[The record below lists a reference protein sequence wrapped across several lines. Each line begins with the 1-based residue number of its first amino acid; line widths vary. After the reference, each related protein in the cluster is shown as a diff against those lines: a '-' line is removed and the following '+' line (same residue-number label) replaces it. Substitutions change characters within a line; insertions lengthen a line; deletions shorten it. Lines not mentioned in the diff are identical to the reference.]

1 MDGTDGISTPFRKIG
16 IAIAVAALLVT
27 VYSLIS
33 LLTARPEVYGAQ
45 DTVISVSPGERFS
58 IELDDN
64 PGTGYRWTI
73 ESPAPDPHVLK
84 PAGSHYDAREPVTAG
99 SGGTRYLEF
108 QAVREGRTELSL
120 RHCFQCGTDRA
131 DPDRGG
137 ELLAFRVTVT
147 D

>member
-1 MDGTDGISTPFRKIG
+1 MDGTDGISTPSRKIG
-16 IAIAVAALLVT
+16 IAVAVAALLAA

-45 DTVISVSPGERFS
+45 DTVISVSSGERFS

-64 PGTGYRWTI
+64 PGTGFRWSI
-73 ESPAPDPHVLK
+73 ESPAPDPRVLK
-84 PAGSHYDAREPVTAG
+84 PAGSHYEAREPVVAG

-108 QAVREGRTELSL
+108 QAVRAGRAELTL

-131 DPDRGG
+131 DPGRGG
-137 ELLAFRVTVT
+137 ERLAFSVTVT